1 MPYFETSASN
11 GDNVTPAVEC
21 LLNLVM
27 NRIERNG
34 ALLADQLPVRR
45 YGTRNSRPDDPD
57 SFALGD
63 TDAQKESNCSC
74 WPATTSDIQ
83 EYSISSQYLTRLF
96 CSVLS
101 SVHSGLL
108 LLRSIPPI
116 SPQISWSASRYAIW
130 SLLHI
135 YLYSYVYVPYSLRFP
150 SNGYCSFSY
159 TRSLRCT
166 IILYLFILSY
176 I

>member
-11 GDNVTPAVEC
+11 GENVTPAVEC

-83 EYSISSQYLTRLF
+83 EYSISSQYLTPLF
-96 CSVLS
+96 SSVLS

-108 LLRSIPPI
+108 LIRSSPRSRRRSRDPPRDMPSDLYCIYI
-116 SPQISWSASRYAIW
+116 SILVCVCTLFSSISLPTVI
-130 SLLHI
+130 
-135 YLYSYVYVPYSLRFP
+135 VYSL
-150 SNGYCSFSY
+150 
-159 TRSLRCT
+159 
-166 IILYLFILSY
+166 ILVA
-176 I
+176 